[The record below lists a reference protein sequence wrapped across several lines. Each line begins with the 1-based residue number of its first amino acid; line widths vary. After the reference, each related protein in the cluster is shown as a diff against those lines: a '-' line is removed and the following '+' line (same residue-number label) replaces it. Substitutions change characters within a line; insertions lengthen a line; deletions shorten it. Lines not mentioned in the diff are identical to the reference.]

1 MVNNP
6 GHQAFGDFAPAAA
19 DFTDR
24 VLFGE
29 VWERPQL
36 NSRDRSLITIT
47 NLVSQYRI
55 NELGFHIKKGIENG
69 LSKEEIIEVITHL
82 AFYAGWPAAMS
93 ALNIA
98 KNVFKDLDI

>member
-1 MVNNP
+1 MANNP
-6 GHQAFGDFAPAAA
+6 GHQAFGDFAPAA

-36 NSRDRSLITIT
+36 KPRDRSLITIT